1 MAAVADKLA
10 KILAELRRNPKNVR
24 FADLLLV
31 CRHFFGEPRSHGT
44 SHYVFKM
51 PWPGDPRVN
60 IQDKGGKA
68 KPGERS

>member
-44 SHYVFKM
+44 LAL
-51 PWPGDPRVN
+51 RL
-60 IQDKGGKA
+60 QDA
-68 KPGERS
+68 VAW